1 MTPFCDAMRAR
12 DCASVSRIL
21 YPTPQRGVA
30 VACAVYAQDPNNG
43 TTRPIIARSG
53 ADSLTSTEAAAQ
65 TLDSTPSAPCSPTK
79 CNDRQRDGIKTH
91 TTVKIRKTP
100 HRADGTQSAPLGAV
114 GVTSIT
120 RRDVRAARRL
130 TSPLGVTGGRGQ
142 APRDVT
148 LPVRP
153 LSVGERLSHAVSTPM
168 HRPTIFLGASGRAV
182 IDAEIDRLL
191 TISGQLE
198 QLMNAGAATAADVER
213 AVQVNHD
220 LQDLLET
227 HDA

>member
-1 MTPFCDAMRAR
+1 
-12 DCASVSRIL
+12 
-21 YPTPQRGVA
+21 
-30 VACAVYAQDPNNG
+30 
-43 TTRPIIARSG
+43 
-53 ADSLTSTEAAAQ
+53 
-65 TLDSTPSAPCSPTK
+65 
-79 CNDRQRDGIKTH
+79 
-91 TTVKIRKTP
+91 
-100 HRADGTQSAPLGAV
+100 
-114 GVTSIT
+114 
-120 RRDVRAARRL
+120 
-130 TSPLGVTGGRGQ
+130 
-142 APRDVT
+142 
-148 LPVRP
+148 
-153 LSVGERLSHAVSTPM
+153 M